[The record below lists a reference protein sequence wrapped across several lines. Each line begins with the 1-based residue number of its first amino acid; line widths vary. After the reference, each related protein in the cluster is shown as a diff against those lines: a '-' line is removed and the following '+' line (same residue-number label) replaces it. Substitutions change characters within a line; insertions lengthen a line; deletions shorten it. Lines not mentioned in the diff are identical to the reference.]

1 MRILSL
7 LFALSFAS
15 LPGRDI
21 VPGIVSFDEP
31 PGFRGFG
38 PHHDPGDSPFELSRT
53 IVQYQPDDSSPR
65 SFRQFDIGIGVVG
78 YDIGQGKRI
87 IYRKLNE
94 EELKTELLRR
104 GGDGRLD
111 VSLAEVAV
119 SDRRAFRISWHRP
132 APTLRPGAV
141 LYSESY
147 FIPFEPNR
155 GVTLYLTADSEEGIS
170 GLRKLLSRVTIPKEP
185 REVRPP
191 PPPEPTADQ
200 KKKDEIVRNLR
211 LITSAGD
218 QFLLEH
224 GATRVTMT
232 ELKSQNDRYVPD
244 LLAKLT
250 SVDGEVYDDLVFEQ
264 GKGLRVKTKT
274 LGEIVYAP

>member
-1 MRILSL
+1 MRISSL
-7 LFALSFAS
+7 LFAITFAS
-15 LPGRDI
+15 LQARDV

-31 PGFRGFG
+31 PGFHGFG

-53 IVQYQPDDSSPR
+53 VIQYQPDDNSSR

-87 IYRKLNE
+87 IFRTLSAD
-94 EELKTELLRR
+94 ELKAELLRR

-111 VSLAEVAV
+111 VSLVEVVV
-119 SDRRAFRISWHRP
+119 SDRKAFRISWHRP
-132 APTLRPGAV
+132 APSLRPGAV

-155 GVTLYLTADSEEGIS
+155 GITLYLTADSEDGIS
-170 GLRKLLSRVTIPKEP
+170 GLRTLISRVTIPKEP

-191 PPPEPTADQ
+191 PPPQPTADQ
-200 KKKDEIVRNLR
+200 KKKDEVIRNLR

-224 GATRVTMT
+224 GVTRVTMA
-232 ELKSQNDRYVPD
+232 ELKSQKDRYVPD

-250 SVDGEVYDDLVFEQ
+250 SIDGEVYDDLVFEQ